1 MIPRPLPPPTPIRR
15 RRTARG
21 TMARPSLV
29 VCLATLLAAPAPAQE
44 TTPPTRRAEAVEE
57 ETTPAIPAAPP
68 VTPVPVPRAEPV
80 DDEAAPPEQEAPTE
94 PTEEQKPP
102 AEPATPATPR
112 PARPPARPSPPRPAA
127 PGPEQNLF
135 DYANMLYGRKEY
147 DLAATQYAQY
157 LNTYPR
163 GSYLQI
169 ALYRLAES
177 QLNLG
182 QTPEAEATYRQLIQ
196 RHRTGDYVANAAYR
210 LGSLAYNRK
219 SFETAARDFEMAA
232 AQTKQERIR
241 YSAIYYKARALSELN
256 QPKAAYTEFE
266 RLAKSR
272 TNNPFW
278 DRALIQMGRADE
290 AAKRPESALAHYTR
304 LSLEGTETELVAEA
318 LVKSSRLLKE
328 SGQTS
333 EAVAGFQRVLQL
345 KDEAVAPWRA
355 VARFGLIESHYAA
368 GDWPSVLEAYAATE
382 TVQLPEEQRPRLWL
396 MVGDAQAK
404 SQQHRRAVDLFQMIE
419 QYYPD
424 SPENAEGAYR
434 RLISLNELRDSSL
447 PEVATQ
453 AISRI
458 KARDPESPQV
468 DLARFIV
475 AEYFFTRLVYPQ
487 AAQAY
492 KEIRVAKLPANL
504 QPALLFRRGWACQAS
519 GDAANAIASFS
530 QWMEG
535 APDDPQMPQALAKR
549 GLAYKTTEDWKN
561 AQTDF
566 DTIIEKHPSS
576 PVAELAY
583 EQAALVRGQRK
594 DTAGMIRTFKT
605 LLEKFPGTRAAAE
618 AHFWIGSGHFELKQY
633 AEAVPDLIKARE
645 MDANAYEREAS
656 LRILLCHYY
665 QSDIPNLV
673 KAVEAERVKDDPNS
687 RIPRQVYQFLGLK
700 FFEQQEMPLAD
711 KYLGLSSTPDK
722 PEETD
727 HRVWLAL
734 SEARLASR
742 NWDGTVTASNHFL
755 RKADLP
761 APQRAKAMLNKA
773 RALFELRNHEDATP
787 VINEALR
794 LQPDARVQAHLRL
807 LLGDIA
813 MSQGDPTHA
822 AAIYVVPSQM
832 FDDEEITPLAL
843 FKTIA
848 ALEKAGKNEEA
859 GEYRTD
865 LKKRFPAFRPP
876 GGAIVEV
883 QNSAEPE
890 PEPEPDPDPDADAE
904 AAPDEEAA
912 EDEESASDAEAPD
925 DGETAT
931 D

>member
-1 MIPRPLPPPTPIRR
+1 MIPRPLPPSTPGHRR
-15 RRTARG
+15 RPSPRPAAGRG
-21 TMARPSLV
+21 LIA
-29 VCLATLLAAPAPAQE
+29 CLAAVLAVPAPAQE
-44 TTPPTRRAEAVEE
+44 TTDPPVPRAEAVEE
-57 ETTPAIPAAPP
+57 QPAPAIPPAPP
-68 VTPVPVPRAEPV
+68 VTEAPVPRAEPV
-80 DDEAAPPEQEAPTE
+80 DEAPAAPEQDAPNE
-94 PTEEQKPP
+94 PTEEPKPTPDP
-102 AEPATPATPR
+102 AAPATPR
-112 PARPPARPSPPRPAA
+112 PPRPPARPAPPRPSA
-127 PGPEQNLF
+127 PAPEQNLF

-157 LNTYPR
+157 LNTYPQ

-182 QTPEAEATYRQLIQ
+182 RTPEAEATYRQLIQ
-196 RHRTGDYVANAAYR
+196 RYRTGDYVANAAYR
-210 LGSLAYNRK
+210 LGSLAYNRRA
-219 SFETAARDFEMAA
+219 FDTAARDFETAA
-232 AQTKQERIR
+232 IQTKQERIR
-241 YSAIYYKARALSELN
+241 FSAIYYKARALSELN
-256 QPKAAYTEFE
+256 QPKAAYAEYE

-290 AAKRPESALAHYTR
+290 AARRTESALAHFTR
-304 LSLEGTETELVAEA
+304 LSLEGTEAELVAEA

-328 SGQTS
+328 DGKTA
-333 EAVAGFQRVLQL
+333 EALAGFQRVLEL
-345 KDEAVAPWRA
+345 KEESAAPWRA
-355 VARFGLIESHYAA
+355 IARYGLIETHYAG
-368 GDWPSVLEAYAATE
+368 GDWPAVLEAYAATE
-382 TVQLPEEQRPRLWL
+382 TAQLPEEQRPRLWL

-404 SQQHRRAVDLFQMIE
+404 SHQHRRAVDLFQMIE

-424 SPENAEGAYR
+424 SAENAEASYR
-434 RLISLNELRDSSL
+434 RLISLSELRDPSL
-447 PEVATQ
+447 PEAATQ
-453 AISRI
+453 AISRL
-458 KARDPESPQV
+458 KAKDPESPQI
-468 DLARFIV
+468 DLARFLV
-475 AEYFFTRLVYPQ
+475 AEHFFTRLVYPQ

-492 KEIRVAKLPANL
+492 KEIRVAKLPESL
-504 QPALLFRRGWACQAS
+504 KPALLFRRGWACQAS

-530 QWMEG
+530 EWIEG
-535 APDDPQMPQALAKR
+535 HPDDPQMPQALAKR

-566 DTIIEKHPSS
+566 DTIIEKHPDS

-594 DTAGMIRTFKT
+594 DTAGMIRTFKA
-605 LLEKFPGTRAAAE
+605 LLEKFPTTRAAAE

-645 MDANAYEREAS
+645 MDAKAYEREAS
-656 LRILLCHYY
+656 LRLLLSYYY

-700 FFEQQEMPLAD
+700 FFEQEDMALAD

-722 PEETD
+722 PGDTD

-742 NWDGTVTASNHFL
+742 NWGGAVTASDHFL
-755 RKADLP
+755 RKSDLP
-761 APQRAKAMLNKA
+761 GPLRAKAMLSKA
-773 RALFELRNHEDATP
+773 RALFELRNHDDATP

-813 MSQGDPTHA
+813 MSQGDPAHA

-848 ALEKAGKNEEA
+848 ALEKAGKKEEA

-865 LKKRFPAFRPP
+865 LKKRFPNFRAPA
-876 GGAIVEV
+876 GAVPATRK
-883 QNSAEPE
+883 SSDAEAEAE
-890 PEPEPDPDPDADAE
+890 PEPEPDPDADAPSE
-904 AAPDEEAA
+904 AE
-912 EDEESASDAEAPD
+912 EESEPAPEAEAPGD
-925 DGETAT
+925 AETAI